1 MFLSFQMIFSLAS
14 AAIVWAALQSTS
26 LLEPSSHIMA
36 PRYLKWFTV
45 FNFCPCIVMSLC
57 KVPLFVIILVFS
69 ALISMPNFSAAVSKL
84 CTSSVSSSSSPVI
97 PSMSSAKRRFVILR
111 PPMLMVPLKF
121 SRACVMISS
130 RNMLKRVGESR
141 HPWRTPTYVRGL
153 YPIGR
158 GDVGWRTRTI
168 SYRPR
173 WRRLL
178 LYFWFR
184 SKVELLLLVLC
195 LCPVHDIW
203 LVACELI
210 LLYDP
215 VGVEVA
221 NHSNSGL

>member
-1 MFLSFQMIFSLAS
+1 MPSIFRKHLISSAWILLCSSAVSVQVSHAYRNIVMTRARINLILCFIMMFLSFQMIFSLAS
-14 AAIVWAALQSTS
+14 AAIVWAALESTS

-36 PRYLKWFTV
+36 PRYLMWFTV
-45 FNFCPCIVMSLC
+45 SNFCPCIVMSLC

-141 HPWRTPTYVRGL
+141 HPWRTPT
-153 YPIGR
+153 
-158 GDVGWRTRTI
+158 DVW
-168 SYRPR
+168 
-173 WRRLL
+173 
-178 LYFWFR
+178 
-184 SKVELLLLVLC
+184 
-195 LCPVHDIW
+195 
-203 LVACELI
+203 
-210 LLYDP
+210 
-215 VGVEVA
+215 
-221 NHSNSGL
+221 NHSPVVPWTNTALIAFS